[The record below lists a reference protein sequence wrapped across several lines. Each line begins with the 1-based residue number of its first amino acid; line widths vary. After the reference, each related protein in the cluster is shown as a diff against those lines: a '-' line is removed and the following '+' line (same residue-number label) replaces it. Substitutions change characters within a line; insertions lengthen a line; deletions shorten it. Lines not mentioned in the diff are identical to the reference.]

1 MGRQTL
7 GRPPE
12 RNRLIGR
19 ALGAILT
26 RAPWLWPI
34 LRASVRSYFD
44 GSAQGWDDRT
54 GSRSPEYLAPLS
66 AAATHV
72 SPAPERIL
80 DLGTGTGEG
89 ALLLAREFPVA
100 SVRGIDLSTEMIEL
114 AKRKVGLDPAGR
126 VAFRV
131 GDASQL
137 PWEADSFD
145 LVSQLNMPPFF
156 DEIARVLRP
165 GGFYIAAAS
174 LGSETPFYTP
184 PSVLERGFQAHG
196 IEPVTSGEV
205 AIGTYFVAR
214 HSDAS

>member
-1 MGRQTL
+1 M
-7 GRPPE
+7 
-12 RNRLIGR
+12 
-19 ALGAILT
+19 
-26 RAPWLWPI
+26 
-34 LRASVRSYFD
+34 RSYFD
-44 GSAQGWDDRT
+44 RSARGWDDRT

-80 DLGTGTGEG
+80 DIGTGTGEG

-100 SVRGIDLSTEMIEL
+100 SVRGIDLSEEMIEQ

-126 VAFRV
+126 IAFRV
-131 GDASQL
+131 GDASKL
-137 PWEADSFD
+137 PWEASSFD

-174 LGSETPFYTP
+174 LGPKTPFYNP
-184 PSVLERGFQAHG
+184 RSVLERGFQSHG
-196 IEPVTSGEV
+196 IVPVTSGEV
-205 AIGTYFVAR
+205 AVGTYFVAK
-214 HSDAS
+214 HLGGS